1 MNSAPNLNTN
11 REPSTQKR
19 ERTALITGASSGI
32 GEAFADVFASEGFD
46 LAIVARREDRL
57 QAVAERLRTKYGVRV
72 EVFVVDLA
80 KRDACEQLCAQI
92 AARGIQVD
100 ALVNNAGY
108 GVPGSYLA
116 SPWQRHEDFL
126 QVLVTDVAEL
136 TYRLLPGMVERGYG
150 RIVNVASLAGLVPAP
165 SGHTLYGASKA
176 FLIKFSEALANEV
189 RRHNVHVTALCPG
202 FTFSE
207 FHDVTGTRAQM
218 KQMPAWMWMDAPTV
232 ARQGFDAVM
241 AGQHIYINGR
251 LNRTIAALVRL
262 LPQRLVYAIGRRAGR
277 AYRKA

>member
-1 MNSAPNLNTN
+1 M
-11 REPSTQKR
+11 K
-19 ERTALITGASSGI
+19 RTALITGASSGI
-32 GEAFADVFASEGFD
+32 GEAFVDVFASKGFD

-57 QAVAERLRTKYGVRV
+57 QAVAESMRSKYGARV

-80 KRDACEQLCAQI
+80 RRDACEQLCQQI
-92 AARGIQVD
+92 AARGIHVD

-116 SPWQRHEDFL
+116 STWQRHEDFL

-136 TYRLLPGMVERGYG
+136 TYRLLPGMIEREYG
-150 RIVNVASLAGLVPAP
+150 RIINVASLAGLVPAP

-189 RRHNVHVTALCPG
+189 RRYNVHVTALCPG

-241 AGQHIYINGR
+241 AGEHIYINGR

-262 LPQRLVYAIGRRAGR
+262 LPQRLVYAMGRRAGR
-277 AYRKA
+277 SYRKA